1 MRMSGKF
8 GVGALSALAL
18 LAAGAARAQSVPQ
31 VLTVPPGFVA
41 VVAPDGR
48 AALVPAADVPVLQMP
63 DPFAMMRQMDA
74 QMAAMMA
81 AAQSQAA
88 APDNAAQLAALRQMP
103 AVNGPVA
110 GVSVMTVS
118 DGQTSCTERVVYPAN
133 GGKVEVSATGSGC
146 GQASLPGTTQTVTPA
161 AAAHPDV
168 TLAIEQT
175 PAAPAPAPL
184 VVADRN

>member
-1 MRMSGKF
+1 MRLSGKF
-8 GVGALSALAL
+8 GLGVMSALAL
-18 LAAGAARAQSVPQ
+18 LAAGAARAQSAPP

-41 VVAPDGR
+41 VVAPDGS
-48 AALVPAADVPVLQMP
+48 AALVPAADVPMMQMP
-63 DPFAMMRQMDA
+63 DPFAMVRQMDA

-81 AAQSQAA
+81 AAQSQFA
-88 APDNAAQLAALRQMP
+88 APDNTAELAALP
-103 AVNGPVA
+103 AANGPLA

-133 GGKVEVSATGSGC
+133 GGKVEVTATGNGC
-146 GQASLPGTTQTVTPA
+146 QQASLPGTTQTATPA
-161 AAAHPDV
+161 AAPHPDV
-168 TLAIEQT
+168 TPAIEQT